1 MANANFYR
9 MLFIQENCFELFLSA
24 YFLSWEI
31 LNLSLTF
38 ADYVTGKIWFQV
50 KFV

>member
-1 MANANFYR
+1 MANTNFYR
-9 MLFIQENCFELFLSA
+9 MLFIQENCFELFLLA
-24 YFLSWEI
+24 YFLSEKFSTWVWR
-31 LNLSLTF
+31 F